1 MIEDNIDSVIEYN
14 LIFIMKM
21 GVPNLYISVKNNFN

>member
-14 LIFIMKM
+14 LIFIMKN
-21 GVPNLYISVKNNFN
+21 GCAKFIYFCQE